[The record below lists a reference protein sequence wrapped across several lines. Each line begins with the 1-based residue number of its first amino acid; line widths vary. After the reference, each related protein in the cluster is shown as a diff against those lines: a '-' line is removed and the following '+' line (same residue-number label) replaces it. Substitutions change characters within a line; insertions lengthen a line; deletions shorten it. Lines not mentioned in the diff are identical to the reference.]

1 MVFNATFNNIS
12 VISWRSVLLVEKTGV
27 PRENHRPV
35 ASHWQTLSHNN
46 YITSVFHWNVTI
58 WLVMKWSHDY
68 KRDVLHPNKTQTR
81 TCTCFHDDVVINGVL
96 ISNSKLSNTNKIHNE
111 KFNYVRFW
119 CDLNVIIR
127 IGCM

>member
-1 MVFNATFNNIS
+1 
-12 VISWRSVLLVEKTGV
+12 
-27 PRENHRPV
+27 
-35 ASHWQTLSHNN
+35 
-46 YITSVFHWNVTI
+46 
-58 WLVMKWSHDY
+58 MKWSHDY

-81 TCTCFHDDVVINGVL
+81 TCTCFHDDVVINGVV